1 MHEYVQVCR
10 GRSRMFRRGVS
21 YLWSTFGRASYAVCE
36 YKFQPIR
43 KEPRATRTCK
53 AAQPASP
60 FSHRHVRYQ
69 GMSISVSLSMT
80 VFARITNAFRSVAH
94 LSDIPTDVD
103 KFSLFPIFLPVLC
116 VAFLLKHR
124 FIFFAILKDFWRI
137 YLRDRA
143 INRKHGDDKT
153 LHAMLITERKV
164 SEAGFYVYECT

>member
-1 MHEYVQVCR
+1 
-10 GRSRMFRRGVS
+10 MFRRAVS

-60 FSHRHVRYQ
+60 FSHGHVRYQ

-80 VFARITNAFRSVAH
+80 VFARITNVFRSVAH

-103 KFSLFPIFLPVLC
+103 KFSLFPYFSPYSLRRFSPETSLYL
-116 VAFLLKHR
+116 FHHLERLLENLFTR
-124 FIFFAILKDFWRI
+124 
-137 YLRDRA
+137 
-143 INRKHGDDKT
+143 
-153 LHAMLITERKV
+153 
-164 SEAGFYVYECT
+164 